1 MESTRPVWAE
11 INLNNLENNIKEIKK
26 KVGDKEIIATVKAN
40 AYGHGAVDVAPV
52 LLKNGATRLAV
63 AVITEALELRNAK
76 INAPIIILGY
86 TPLDF
91 SKEIITNEIEQTIYS
106 YEYAKSLS
114 DEAIKLNSKAKVHIA
129 LDTGMGRIGFLP
141 NEESIKDIK
150 KIFKL
155 PGIKVEGIF
164 THFSTSDEADKGY
177 SMMQYEKFKYVC
189 NAIEETGIK
198 IPLKHVSNSAAII
211 DLEETYLDA
220 VRPGIILYGYYPSE
234 EVKKDLIKIKPV
246 LSLKAKI
253 SNLKTLHKD
262 MYISYGRIFKTAR
275 ESKIGT
281 LPIGYAD
288 GYSRSLTEKAKVIIN
303 GKLVP
308 VVGKIC
314 MDQCM
319 IDLTDVENVK
329 LGDEVILLGEDSN
342 IKMDADDI
350 ANLIGTISY
359 EVLCM
364 IKNRVPRVY
373 VKNGKVI
380 KIKNYL

>member
-1 MESTRPVWAE
+1 MDSIRPVWAE
-11 INLNNLENNIKEIKK
+11 INLNNLKNNIKAIKS

-52 LLKNGATRLAV
+52 LLENGATRLAV
-63 AVITEALELRNAK
+63 AVITEALELRRAK
-76 INAPIIILGY
+76 IGAPIIILGF

-91 SKEIITNEIEQTIYS
+91 SKEIITNEIEQTVYN

-114 DEAIKLNSKAKVHIA
+114 DEAIKLNSKAKIHIA

-141 NEESIKDIK
+141 SEESIEEIK

-164 THFSTSDEADKGY
+164 THFATSDEADKEY

-189 NAIEETGIK
+189 NAIEEAGIE

-234 EVKKDLIKIKPV
+234 EVKKDLIKIEPV
-246 LSLKAKI
+246 LTLKAKI
-253 SNLKTLHKD
+253 ANLKTLHKD
-262 MYISYGRIFKTAR
+262 MYISYGRTFKTER

-288 GYSRSLTEKAKVIIN
+288 GYSRSLTGKGKVLIN
-303 GKLVP
+303 GKWAP

-319 IDLTDVENVK
+319 IDLTDIEDVK

-342 IKMDADDI
+342 KKMDADDI
-350 ANLIGTISY
+350 AELLGTISY

-373 VKNGKVI
+373 INDGKVI

>member
-1 MESTRPVWAE
+1 MESIRPVWAE
-11 INLNNLENNIKEIKK
+11 INLNNLENNIREIKN

-52 LLKNGATRLAV
+52 LLENGATRLAV
-63 AVITEALELRNAK
+63 AVITEALELRRAK
-76 INAPIIILGY
+76 ISAPIIILGY

-91 SKEIITNEIEQTIYS
+91 SKEIITNDIEQTVYN
-106 YEYAKSLS
+106 YEYAKNLS
-114 DEAIKLNSKAKVHIA
+114 DEAIKLNSKAKIHIA

-141 NEESIKDIK
+141 NEESIEEIK

-164 THFSTSDEADKGY
+164 THFATSDEADKEY

-234 EVKKDLIKIKPV
+234 EVKKELIKIKPV
-246 LSLKAKI
+246 LTLKAKI
-253 SNLKTLHKD
+253 ANLKTLHKD
-262 MYISYGRIFKTAR
+262 MYISYGRTFKTER

-288 GYSRSLTEKAKVIIN
+288 GYSRSLTGKGKILIN
-303 GKLVP
+303 GKLAP

-319 IDLTDVENVK
+319 VDLTDVEDVK

-342 IKMDADDI
+342 IKIDADDI
-350 ANLIGTISY
+350 AELLGTISY

-373 VKNGKVI
+373 VNDGKVI

>member
-1 MESTRPVWAE
+1 MDSIRPVWAE
-11 INLNNLENNIKEIKK
+11 INLNNLKNNIKAIKS

-52 LLKNGATRLAV
+52 LLENGATRLAV
-63 AVITEALELRNAK
+63 AVITEALELRRAK
-76 INAPIIILGY
+76 ISAPIIILGF

-91 SKEIITNEIEQTIYS
+91 SKEIITNEIEQTVYN
-106 YEYAKSLS
+106 YEYAKNLS

-141 NEESIKDIK
+141 NEESIEEIK

-164 THFSTSDEADKGY
+164 THFATSDEADKEY

-246 LSLKAKI
+246 LTLKAKI
-253 SNLKTLHKD
+253 ANLKTLHKD
-262 MYISYGRIFKTAR
+262 MYISYGRTFKTER

-288 GYSRSLTEKAKVIIN
+288 GYSRSLTGTGKVLVN
-303 GKLVP
+303 GKFAP

-319 IDLTDVENVK
+319 IDLTDIEDIK

-350 ANLIGTISY
+350 AELLGTISY

-373 VKNGKVI
+373 INDGKII